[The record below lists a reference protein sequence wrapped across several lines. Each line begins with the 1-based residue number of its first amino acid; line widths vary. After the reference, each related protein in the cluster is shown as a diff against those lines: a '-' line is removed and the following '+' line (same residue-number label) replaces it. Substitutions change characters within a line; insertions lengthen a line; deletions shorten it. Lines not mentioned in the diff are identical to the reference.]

1 VVTADF
7 RGDWCAV
14 YKEVFESGGSRNTSR
29 PRSYA
34 QALRGKTITATWL
47 AEDLHNPSC
56 GRALTGR
63 WKPCPGN
70 GTAPHLPPIHSVI
83 THSIEGLQIDLLK
96 IAAER
101 WGFNY
106 TIYRSPDRG
115 RLKIDEWLGL
125 YGHTYDILLGPWM
138 DLLERRR
145 MGFAWPS
152 PIMYPPDARLVVATT
167 QTTPSVWDTFT
178 GFADPFTAQLWGTIA
193 GCTIATGS
201 LIWLVEASE
210 VLREHGVDPELK
222 LEQGY
227 KSLLKAWYLAAW
239 RFTGAGGFTP
249 ASSFGR
255 VMTLSW
261 SFAVLI
267 LCSSCTKP
275 SRTLSLLARDRAM
288 RLQTRP
294 ILRRISSSRAPSSLI

>member
-1 VVTADF
+1 M
-7 RGDWCAV
+7 
-14 YKEVFESGGSRNTSR
+14 
-29 PRSYA
+29 
-34 QALRGKTITATWL
+34 
-47 AEDLHNPSC
+47 
-56 GRALTGR
+56 
-63 WKPCPGN
+63 
-70 GTAPHLPPIHSVI
+70 
-83 THSIEGLQIDLLK
+83 QIDLLK

-210 VLREHGVDPELK
+210 VL
-222 LEQGY
+222 
-227 KSLLKAWYLAAW
+227 AA
-239 RFTGAGGFTP
+239 
-249 ASSFGR
+249 
-255 VMTLSW
+255 
-261 SFAVLI
+261 
-267 LCSSCTKP
+267 
-275 SRTLSLLARDRAM
+275 
-288 RLQTRP
+288 
-294 ILRRISSSRAPSSLI
+294 